1 MKMNFIHTL
10 AVTAALGFCSCTE
23 IEDGSPINFDEWE
36 APEKIE
42 FTLNHPCMLHSEA
55 EFTYVKE
62 RLAASAQPWAD
73 AYTSLKS
80 SKFANPAYQAEPVE
94 WLKRLDKT
102 NWESKHPDY
111 VNYANLA
118 NDAAAAYQLALRW
131 KLSDEAEYGDAAKTI
146 LNAWAK
152 NCKGIYRENGSLID
166 PNELLIAIQA
176 YQLANAAEI
185 LRGYDNWGDTEE
197 FKAFVQWMEN
207 TFYAMADDFLIRHNN
222 TTDHYWLNW
231 DLAQMTAILSIGILS
246 DNQEMINKV
255 IQYFKNGIGPGNVN
269 MAVLH
274 LYDDPDGSGE
284 KLGQCQ
290 ESGRD
295 QGHAM
300 LCCALMGY
308 FCKMA
313 YNIGEDLFAYDNGR
327 VVAMAEYVAK
337 YNVFKPEFAGQV
349 PGGNNEWFSYTR
361 EGFPYT
367 SYFYCDEQ
375 MDEPSAVELRNNGA
389 ETGRGGKRPI
399 WDLWYGHC
407 KKVGMP
413 AKYCGEFASRL
424 RPDAGPEQYGGSG
437 GALDQLGYSTLMF
450 YYE

>member
-1 MKMNFIHTL
+1 
-10 AVTAALGFCSCTE
+10 
-23 IEDGSPINFDEWE
+23 
-36 APEKIE
+36 
-42 FTLNHPCMLHSEA
+42 
-55 EFTYVKE
+55 
-62 RLAASAQPWAD
+62 
-73 AYTSLKS
+73 
-80 SKFANPAYQAEPVE
+80 
-94 WLKRLDKT
+94 
-102 NWESKHPDY
+102 
-111 VNYANLA
+111 
-118 NDAAAAYQLALRW
+118 
-131 KLSDEAEYGDAAKTI
+131 
-146 LNAWAK
+146 
-152 NCKGIYRENGSLID
+152 
-166 PNELLIAIQA
+166 
-176 YQLANAAEI
+176 
-185 LRGYDNWGDTEE
+185 
-197 FKAFVQWMEN
+197 
-207 TFYAMADDFLIRHNN
+207 
-222 TTDHYWLNW
+222 
-231 DLAQMTAILSIGILS
+231 
-246 DNQEMINKV
+246 
-255 IQYFKNGIGPGNVN
+255 

-361 EGFPYT
+361 EVSRTLPISIVTSRWTSHRLWSCVTTVRKPVVAANVPYGICGT
-367 SYFYCDEQ
+367 DTAKSGYACQ
-375 MDEPSAVELRNNGA
+375 ILR
-389 ETGRGGKRPI
+389 
-399 WDLWYGHC
+399 
-407 KKVGMP
+407 
-413 AKYCGEFASRL
+413 EFASRL

>member
-1 MKMNFIHTL
+1 MDKNNWSGKYSDYSNY
-10 AVTAALGFCSCTE
+10 TA
-23 IEDGSPINFDEWE
+23 
-36 APEKIE
+36 
-42 FTLNHPCMLHSEA
+42 CM
-55 EFTYVKE
+55 Y
-62 RLAASAQPWAD
+62 
-73 AYTSLKS
+73 
-80 SKFANPAYQAEPVE
+80 
-94 WLKRLDKT
+94 
-102 NWESKHPDY
+102 
-111 VNYANLA
+111 
-118 NDAAAAYQLALRW
+118 DAAAAYQLALRYQ
-131 KLSDEAEYGDAAKTI
+131 LSGNTSFADAAVK
-146 LNAWAK
+146 LFNAWAT
-152 NCKGIYRENGSLID
+152 NCKGILRMEGYTNNIPD
-166 PNELLIAIQA
+166 PNLYLIPIQA
-176 YQLANAAEI
+176 HQWANAAEL
-185 LRGYDNWGDTEE
+185 LRDYNGWDRDDFEK
-197 FKAFVQWMEN
+197 FKTWMKD
-207 TFYAMADDFLIRHNN
+207 TFYSVSDMFLKNHNGGQGN
-222 TTDHYWLNW
+222 MHYWLNW
-231 DLAQMTAILSIGILS
+231 DLAQMTSILSIGILCD
-246 DNQEMINKV
+246 DNVMINQAIV
-255 IQYFKNGIGPGNVN
+255 YFKNEEGRYKEAGNIKN
-269 MAVLH
+269 AVPYLH
-274 LYDDPDGSGE
+274 QDPDSDE
-284 KLGQCQ
+284 ILGQCE